1 MGVGNFPLEVHRA
14 KQLQCHRNLC
24 LTWLIE
30 SSVKQ
35 GRIAKTDIFDKQIG
49 VNMPILNGRQVVDL
63 EVDGVDSRDYP
74 DFADAYFSYACYED
88 GTPLT
93 EDELDKL
100 TILASDVLWEIAYE
114 SLH

>member
-1 MGVGNFPLEVHRA
+1 
-14 KQLQCHRNLC
+14 
-24 LTWLIE
+24 LIE

-49 VNMPILNGRQVVDL
+49 VNMPILNGKNVVNL
-63 EVDGVDSRDYP
+63 EVDGVDSKDYP

-93 EDELDKL
+93 EDELNKL
-100 TILASDVLWEIAYE
+100 TDLANDVLWELAYE